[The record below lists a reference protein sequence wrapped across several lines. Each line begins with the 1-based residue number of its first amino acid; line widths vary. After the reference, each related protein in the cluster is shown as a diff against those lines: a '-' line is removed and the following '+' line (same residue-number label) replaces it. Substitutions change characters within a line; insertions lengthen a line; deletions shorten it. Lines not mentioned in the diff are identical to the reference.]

1 MINNSIENSIIGID
15 LAKNIMHLVQVDQN
29 GKKVGHQKVKRDE
42 LIGCLNNLN
51 KSSLVVM
58 EACGGGNYWSQE
70 INKLDLQVKLMKTKD
85 VKIYAT
91 SRQKNDYNDAL
102 AICKAARDPELKDV
116 LPKSKEEQDIKFL
129 HKIRSNTIRDRV
141 QKTNSTISS
150 LYEYGYNTKL
160 SKNKFCK
167 ACKSE
172 VELAYIEGYITS
184 GVQSILLLEC
194 EEIENLCNKE
204 KTLEKLII
212 SNNKQN
218 EKAIR
223 LQTIFGIGA
232 INASCLSVAPM
243 ENYATP
249 RDFSASLGLVPKQ
262 YTSGDKIVLGG
273 ISKQGDRYARTM
285 LIQAARTIAI
295 RAKSDKES
303 KDKLVQ
309 WAVKKF
315 AENKSYNIICVGLA
329 NKLARI
335 AYAVV
340 TNGSE
345 YVAN

>member
-1 MINNSIENSIIGID
+1 MINNSIKNTIIGID
-15 LAKNIMHLVQVDQN
+15 LAKNSMHLVQVDQN
-29 GKKVGHQKVKRDE
+29 GKKIGYQKVTRDE
-42 LIGCLNNLN
+42 LIAYLSNLD
-51 KSSLVVM
+51 KSSLVAM
-58 EACGGGNYWSQE
+58 EACGGANYWSQE
-70 INKLDLQVKLMKTKD
+70 IAKLGLQVKLMKTKD
-85 VKIYAT
+85 VKVYAT
-91 SRQKNDYNDAL
+91 SKQKNDYNDAL
-102 AICKAARDPELKDV
+102 AICKAARDPELKTV
-116 LPKSKEEQDIKFL
+116 LLKSKEEQDIKFL

-150 LYEYGYNTKL
+150 LCEYGYNTKL

-167 ACKSE
+167 SCMLE
-172 VELAYIEGYITS
+172 VELAYSKGYINS
-184 GVQSILLLEC
+184 GIRSILLLEC
-194 EEIENLCNKE
+194 KEIEDLYDKE

-212 SNNKQN
+212 SNNKQS
-218 EKAIR
+218 EKATR

-243 ENYATP
+243 ESYPTP
-249 RDFSASLGLVPKQ
+249 RDFAASLGLVPKQ
-262 YTSGDKIVLGG
+262 HSSGDKIVLGG
-273 ISKQGDRYARTM
+273 ITKQGDRYARTM